1 MNDTDF
7 NKDRSSLQL
16 LGKEFIIVVV
26 VVFSALS
33 FTLGYFVGKSG
44 ADKRTENLSHAQ
56 ESAPIPQ
63 AQEPVAPPL
72 PQDTPVTGNAPLN
85 EEKAKEHV
93 QSQQE
98 ETPVAVERKK
108 GTEPTQS
115 LRPVKERPRPQ
126 ATPQKM
132 SEEDNQKHAAKKGSV
147 SKENKKSDGP
157 VYTVQ
162 IGAFKSSGEAEACR
176 KKQAKNKLKT
186 YITTASNTKK
196 EKIYK
201 VRTGEFKDKK
211 NAEILALKLSKT
223 EKLKTFVTLK
233 NE

>member
-1 MNDTDF
+1 MSDADF
-7 NKDRSSLQL
+7 HKNRPSLQL

-26 VVFSALS
+26 VIFSALS

-44 ADKRTENLSHAQ
+44 TDGKTENLSHAQ
-56 ESAPIPQ
+56 EIVPMPQ
-63 AQEPVAPPL
+63 RQEPTAPPQ
-72 PQDTPVTGNAPLN
+72 PQDTPVTGNVPLN
-85 EEKAKEHV
+85 EEKAKEQV
-93 QSQQE
+93 QPQQK
-98 ETPVAVERKK
+98 ETPVIVETKLS
-108 GTEPTQS
+108 EPANS
-115 LRPVKERPRPQ
+115 LQQVKDKPRPQ
-126 ATPQKM
+126 AAPEQM
-132 SEEDNQKHAAKKGSV
+132 SEGDHQTTDTKKNNASEDSKKP
-147 SKENKKSDGP
+147 DGP

-186 YITTASNTKK
+186 YITIATNTKK

-201 VRTGEFKDKK
+201 VRIGEFKDKK
-211 NAEILALKLSKT
+211 SAEVLALKLSKN